1 MILLRYIVLM
11 LVTSSIANVCLA
23 QRYVTISG
31 QVKEQDNNSV
41 VSYAN
46 VTLHHIND
54 TSFVSGTI
62 TDEEGRYVLSDIQS
76 GNYLLKVSL
85 LGYKPAFQELLVGK
99 LSSYLDLGTISL
111 QPDATQLD
119 ELTITAKQAAVS
131 GKMDKKVFDI
141 NDNISQVGGSV
152 LDAMKNLPGVNVGQ
166 DGKVLLRGNDK
177 VVVLIDGKQTALTG
191 FGGQNGLD
199 NLPASAI
206 EKIEVIN
213 NPSAKYD
220 ANGNAGIVNIIYKK
234 EKQKGLNGKASIA
247 GGLGALWIKKENY
260 PTIRPQFQRTP
271 KINPS
276 LSLNYRKNKVNIF
289 LQADDLYTRTLNKNE
304 FVDRYYDDG
313 TVIKQQ
319 TKRNRTTNLITGKT
333 GIDWE
338 VNKHNNITV
347 SGLYSREGILDRGDE
362 PFFNEDLST
371 RLRLWQFLEDEVK
384 TTVTALSGW
393 QHKFSQP
400 GRLLNVGLNYTFHR
414 EDEQYYFT
422 NIYPTYTGL
431 DSFILISDETVIDG
445 TIDYI
450 QPLKRGKVEG
460 GIKLRKR
467 NIPINMRFIPGLNSP
482 LDVNAGGKA
491 EYIETIPAAYTNYT
505 FESKDIEV
513 EAGLRVEYVD
523 VRYNVDPNHNTY
535 KSDGYTYFQPFPNA
549 RFTYK
554 LDDRNRLSLMY
565 NRRVDRPN
573 EVDIRVFPKYDD
585 AEIIKVGNP
594 SLQPQFTNSVE
605 LGYKTSY
612 NGGYLYAAAYHKSVD
627 ATITRIATTAPGS
640 TLIYNVFQN
649 AGRSYNTGLELILSQ
664 KLRSWWRADL
674 NLLGYRNEIQAFTVT
689 NLYPVPT
696 TLNVAAQEM
705 FSGNV
710 KLNNYFKFTNTLDGQ
725 LTAIYLA
732 PDIIPQGTIAERFSI
747 DVGLKKLVQK
757 GKGELFLNVAD
768 IANTLRIRQEI
779 RGNDFRFVSTNYYET
794 QVFRVG
800 YSYKF

>member
-1 MILLRYIVLM
+1 MKRYII
-11 LVTSSIANVCLA
+11 LVCSLLVGICSYA
-23 QRYVTISG
+23 QLNKVTISG
-31 QVKEQDNNSV
+31 QVKEQNNNSV

-46 VTLHHIND
+46 VTLHNAQD

-62 TDEEGRYVLSDIQS
+62 TDEEGRYVLSDVQS

-85 LGYKPAFQELLVGK
+85 LGYKPAFQEVLVGK

-119 ELTITAKQAAVS
+119 ELTITAKQDAVS

-338 VNKHNNITV
+338 VNKYNNITV

-384 TTVTALSGW
+384 TTVTAFSGW

-664 KLRSWWRADL
+664 KLTPWWRADL

-757 GKGELFLNVAD
+757 GKGELFLNITD